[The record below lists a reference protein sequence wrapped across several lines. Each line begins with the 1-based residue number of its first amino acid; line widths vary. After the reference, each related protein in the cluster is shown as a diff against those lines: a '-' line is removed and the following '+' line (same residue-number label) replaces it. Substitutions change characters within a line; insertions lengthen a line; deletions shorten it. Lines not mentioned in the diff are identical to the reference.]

1 MEKIISQ
8 MISKFQWAFGASGF
22 MLAVT
27 TLISA
32 NTMFA
37 TWLNKALPTWMA
49 FAVPI
54 MAIGL
59 GFLIMRIVD
68 GNLAPSMKVAMAYI
82 VGSKEVKEKL
92 RERLKGSLF
101 LVCSFA
107 FVIFS
112 ISALFTFLS
121 GYVISDAA
129 LSGQEPTNVHN
140 EIAKEQAQAASQFTQ
155 ANQTA
160 RSAVIQAEQYLAQAE
175 ADYKAAVKRAVSN
188 QGADFTQ
195 SYYNSY
201 GWLEK
206 AKKHK
211 AGIKAVNDVKKEY
224 QGYIDEARANLR
236 KAQASAS
243 EVGTKGALAAI
254 GTMGDISKAGA
265 SVVANHNRRVQVFTK
280 NLWIIDAVFAFTFL
294 LTGFVLAKTDNLLPS
309 VDITDVVF
317 EAASARYKAFVE
329 STSQKL
335 AGAPAQGRDFNDE
348 EFGEDFDDE
357 EFGEDFD
364 DEEFAQDFE
373 EPSSQPAMEWSVND
387 ISKIR
392 AEIPTYLKR
401 AHQSKTDRARRD
413 NMAKVNE
420 WAQDLERAG
429 VKFII
434 EGDKITWL

>member
-22 MLAVT
+22 MLAIT

-37 TWLNKALPTWMA
+37 TWLNKALPTWLA

-54 MAIGL
+54 LSILL

-92 RERLKGSLF
+92 RERLKGSLV
-101 LVCSFA
+101 LVCLFA
-107 FVIFS
+107 AVIFA
-112 ISALFTFLS
+112 ISAGFTFLS

-140 EIAKEQAQAASQFTQ
+140 EIADKQGQAASQFTQ

-160 RSAVIQAEQYLAQAE
+160 KSAVIQAEQYLAQAKMNYKNGVRDAIKAQGSDFAEKYYSGYSGLGKERRYRANEE
-175 ADYKAAVKRAVSN
+175 AVRA
-188 QGADFTQ
+188 
-195 SYYNSY
+195 
-201 GWLEK
+201 
-206 AKKHK
+206 AKKKYQDYINQAEDNLAK
-211 AGIKAVNDVKKEY
+211 ANA
-224 QGYIDEARANLR
+224 AA
-236 KAQASAS
+236 A
-243 EVGTKGALAAI
+243 EVGTEGMLAVI
-254 GTMGDISKAGA
+254 GTMKDISEAGA
-265 SVVANHNRRVQVFTK
+265 SVVKNHNRRVQVFTK

-309 VDITDVVF
+309 IDITDVVF
-317 EAASARYKAFVE
+317 EAASQRYKAFVE

-335 AGAPAQGRDFNDE
+335 AGAPHDYDEDDFTEEDDVEESAQ
-348 EFGEDFDDE
+348 
-357 EFGEDFD
+357 
-364 DEEFAQDFE
+364 E
-373 EPSSQPAMEWSVND
+373 EPFSQPDMEWNVND

-392 AEIPTYLKR
+392 TEIPIYLKR
-401 AHQSKTDRARRD
+401 AYQSKTDRARGD

-429 VKFII
+429 VKFTI

>member
-1 MEKIISQ
+1 MESLIIERKFMEKIVSQ

-22 MLAVT
+22 MLAIT

-54 MAIGL
+54 LAIGL

-82 VGSKEVKEKL
+82 VGSPQVKQQL
-92 RERLKGSLF
+92 RERLKGSLL
-101 LVCSFA
+101 LVCLFA
-107 FVIFS
+107 FVTFS
-112 ISALFTFLS
+112 ISAGFTFLS

-140 EIAKEQAQAASQFTQ
+140 EIADKQAQAASQFTQ
-155 ANQTA
+155 ANQSA
-160 RSAVIQAEQYLAQAE
+160 RMAVVQAQEYLDQAKQ
-175 ADYKAAVKRAVSN
+175 DYKDAVKSKVSA
-188 QGADFTQ
+188 QGGAFAK
-195 SYYNSY
+195 SYYESY
-201 GWLEK
+201 DWL
-206 AKKHK
+206 KKESK
-211 AGIKAVNDVKKEY
+211 YRKNIKAVNDTKQEY
-224 QGYIDEARANLR
+224 QHYIDQAKENLR
-236 KAQASAS
+236 KAQASSS

-254 GTMGDISKAGA
+254 GTMEDISESGL
-265 SVVANHNRRVQVFTK
+265 SVVKNHNKRVAVFTK

-335 AGAPAQGRDFNDE
+335 AGAPAQE
-348 EFGEDFDDE
+348 EDFDE
-357 EFGEDFD
+357 GFSE
-364 DEEFAQDFE
+364 EEFAQDFE
-373 EPSSQPAMEWSVND
+373 EPQDFSQPAMEWSVSD

-392 AEIPTYLKR
+392 SEIPTYLKR
-401 AHQSKTDRARRD
+401 AYDSKTDKAKNE
-413 NMAKVNE
+413 NMAKVE
-420 WAQDLERAG
+420 SWAQELQNAG
-429 VKFII
+429 VKFKI
-434 EGDKITWL
+434 EGSKITWL